1 MASNVKNLPLSVII
15 AATGGDGKALGTVL
29 AHYQRYIRSLATR
42 TLTDEYGN
50 EYYYV
55 DEEIEKRLEAR
66 LIYCIVTDF
75 KILRLKA
82 GIKEVGGA
90 FPFRTPFYLNYRSIK
105 TYSKSGMF

>member
-66 LIYCIVTDF
+66 LIYCISSAMT
-75 KILRLKA
+75 
-82 GIKEVGGA
+82 EC
-90 FPFRTPFYLNYRSIK
+90 
-105 TYSKSGMF
+105 

>member
-15 AATGGDGKALGTVL
+15 AAMGGDGQALGAVL
-29 AHYQRYIRSLATR
+29 THYRRYIRSLATR

-55 DEEIEKRLEAR
+55 DEERRLRLEAR

-75 KILRLKA
+75 KIL
-82 GIKEVGGA
+82 
-90 FPFRTPFYLNYRSIK
+90 PD
-105 TYSKSGMF
+105 

>member
-15 AATGGDGKALGTVL
+15 AAMDGDGQALGTVL
-29 AHYQRYIRSLATR
+29 THYRRYIRSLATR

-55 DEEIEKRLEAR
+55 DEEMRLRLEAR

-75 KILRLKA
+75 KIL
-82 GIKEVGGA
+82 
-90 FPFRTPFYLNYRSIK
+90 PD
-105 TYSKSGMF
+105 

>member
-15 AATGGDGKALGTVL
+15 AAMGAVL
-29 AHYQRYIRSLATR
+29 THYRRYIRSLATR

-75 KILRLKA
+75 KIL
-82 GIKEVGGA
+82 
-90 FPFRTPFYLNYRSIK
+90 PD
-105 TYSKSGMF
+105 

>member
-1 MASNVKNLPLSVII
+1 MVSNIKNLPLSVII
-15 AATGGDGKALGTVL
+15 AATSGDGQALGAVL

-55 DEEIEKRLEAR
+55 DEEMRLRLEVR

-75 KILRLKA
+75 KIL
-82 GIKEVGGA
+82 
-90 FPFRTPFYLNYRSIK
+90 PD
-105 TYSKSGMF
+105 